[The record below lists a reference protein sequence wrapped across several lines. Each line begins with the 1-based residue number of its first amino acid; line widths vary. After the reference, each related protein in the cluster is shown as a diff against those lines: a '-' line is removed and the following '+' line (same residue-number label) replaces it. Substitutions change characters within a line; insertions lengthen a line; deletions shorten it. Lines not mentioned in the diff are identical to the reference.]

1 MTGAL
6 LRRDRF
12 LHQETKGSAR
22 RKRKYQ
28 RCVAMVRSIRA
39 KATRAFRAKSTCA
52 FILLSSARRFSLTSG
67 TLLVLTGQKLEL
79 QKLHEQLATLV
90 RLYVISMKHLCA
102 RVSAASLPPSPLTL
116 SLPSFFRCADG
127 FSPPSFDV
135 LMALTIVSPLFLFVP
150 SPLVG
155 PRDET
160 GCTPRRRLLR
170 PWGRSWII
178 SDGERGGGEEEEH
191 NDEVY

>member
-116 SLPSFFRCADG
+116 PLPSFFRCADG
-127 FSPPSFDV
+127 FNDSLASFPVRPFPSRW
-135 LMALTIVSPLFLFVP
+135 P
-150 SPLVG
+150 
-155 PRDET
+155 
-160 GCTPRRRLLR
+160 PRRNRVYTKKKALEAV
-170 PWGRSWII
+170 
-178 SDGERGGGEEEEH
+178 GEIMDH
-191 NDEVY
+191 L